1 MFMRRQDHLSVS
13 FFRKTLN
20 TTGILDEHTNIE
32 HNDEFIILII
42 IDLLFV
48 VQD

>member
-1 MFMRRQDHLSVS
+1 MKSVLIKK
-13 FFRKTLN
+13 FN
-20 TTGILDEHTNIE
+20 TRGILDKHTHIE

-42 IDLLFV
+42 IDLLFI

>member
-1 MFMRRQDHLSVS
+1 MKSVL
-13 FFRKTLN
+13 RKTFN

-32 HNDEFIILII
+32 HNDEFIILIT